1 MKSFKD
7 QIRLLL
13 PGKMK
18 GYLLNR
24 MKDLF
29 SPALAI
35 VARDSIS
42 YYEDGLLLEGK
53 NAEFLANPL
62 FVSSYLAGESTG
74 SWNNDVI
81 RWRIHILC
89 WAARHAVHLAGD
101 FVECG
106 VNKGGS
112 ALAVTNYVDFGKLDK
127 KFYLLDTYDGIV
139 DEDISDEE
147 RSYGIDLYKYEDCYE
162 LVKVVFQE
170 YQNIEIIRG
179 RVPDTLRYVDTQKVC
194 YLHIDMN
201 NAAPEIA
208 AGEFFWDRLVGGALV
223 LLDDYGFSKHY
234 VQKRAWDRFAAQH
247 DVEVLTRLLQL
258 QRG

>member
-74 SWNNDVI
+74 VCVTFLE
-81 RWRIHILC
+81 RGER
-89 WAARHAVHLAGD
+89 
-101 FVECG
+101 G
-106 VNKGGS
+106 VKW
-112 ALAVTNYVDFGKLDK
+112 V
-127 KFYLLDTYDGIV
+127 
-139 DEDISDEE
+139 
-147 RSYGIDLYKYEDCYE
+147 
-162 LVKVVFQE
+162 
-170 YQNIEIIRG
+170 
-179 RVPDTLRYVDTQKVC
+179 
-194 YLHIDMN
+194 
-201 NAAPEIA
+201 
-208 AGEFFWDRLVGGALV
+208 
-223 LLDDYGFSKHY
+223 
-234 VQKRAWDRFAAQH
+234 
-247 DVEVLTRLLQL
+247 
-258 QRG
+258 